1 MEDYGKYKPLIEKI
15 MKNKAGKITLT
26 KRTVHRNSYIFSVGK
41 TQFLQSSIIFEND
54 EITVFQEG
62 VSQENIR
69 LVSEVFKNEKIL
81 EERWDETVFGYG

>member
-1 MEDYGKYKPLIEKI
+1 MRDYGKYKPLIEKI
-15 MKNKAGKITLT
+15 MENNTGKITLT

>member
-1 MEDYGKYKPLIEKI
+1 MKDYGKYKPLIEKI
-15 MKNKAGKITLT
+15 MENNTGKITLT

-62 VSQENIR
+62 VSQENID
-69 LVSEVFKNEKIL
+69 LSVKFLKMKK
-81 EERWDETVFGYG
+81 Y